1 VPDDDHLVAAPFDSR
16 PDVVDARARCQSIVR
31 LGRNVEHPRELTARL
46 PGAQEGAR
54 DYDARP
60 DHIGPQLLS
69 QRTGLFPALCCQ
81 RPQFI
86 GLSRSGFGVSNEV
99 EAHRGRG

>member
-1 VPDDDHLVAAPFDSR
+1 VSDDDHLVATTFDGG
-16 PDVVDARARCQSIVR
+16 PHVVDARARCQSIVR
-31 LGRNVEHPRELTARL
+31 LGRNVEHPRELTAGL
-46 PGAQEGAR
+46 PGAQERAR
-54 DYDARP
+54 DHDARP
-60 DHIGPQLLS
+60 NLIGPQLLS
-69 QRTGLFPALCCQ
+69 ERTGLFPAVCCQ